1 MLSHIL
7 EIVRDSRKCNHRHV
21 VVLSGERQWGIAH
34 LEDILSSIN
43 FKDRI
48 VFTWKHDFQVDAE
61 LEELKNSDR
70 YIGTNYDFLAIDLHR
85 SFVPNDLGRLVSI
98 VRGGG
103 LIVLLVPRL
112 DVWRSSVNYFH
123 ESILTPPYSIGDIR
137 HNFIPWVIKNM
148 MEHDGISIYE
158 EGRWIKKS
166 TVKCESKSKYI
177 VDDSDLPEKIRG
189 IAVTGDQVKVLR
201 ELMRLKEKIY
211 VITADRGRG
220 KSSVLG
226 ILTAVL
232 IYKSKAKRIGVTAP
246 DLNNL
251 REFYRFISLTLER
264 LGLKYTRRK
273 NTVLGKKFFVEFKN
287 PAELSPKRYDLL
299 IVDEAAGIPV
309 PLLLNFSKAKRVV
322 YSTTVHGYE
331 GTGRS
336 FSIRFM
342 KDVNKRGRVEEIEMK
357 KPIRYASSDPVEK
370 WIFDTLLLDSEPASI
385 KKVDVSR
392 LEYRRYKIEDL
403 LKDERKLREYYG
415 IFVLAHYRNNPND
428 LGIICDA
435 PNQEIRTLEYNGHVV
450 CSVQLAREGK
460 IEEFAKDMY
469 FGEVPA
475 GNIIPDVVVKH
486 YKNMDFAKYRGF
498 RIVRIA
504 THPNF
509 MNMGI
514 GAKMLNYLM
523 NEDVDWIGSSF
534 GATPSLLKFWLRS
547 GFSAIHISP
556 KINEKTGEHSVIV
569 LKAISPNIKKMEG
582 SIRKEFA
589 SRIILSLG
597 DVHSSIDPEI
607 ARLLLNTVP
616 RRGKIKLGD
625 VDWKRLISYAWG
637 PGNYEVTSDVIYR
650 IAGQYFI
657 SMKVPKLNSEQER
670 ILIAKVLQHRSWSD
684 ASRVLGR
691 GDMYLVIEMR
701 EIMRKFIGGNYNDEV
716 SEFQRR
722 FHGED
727 NSWREESHSSSRY

>member
-1 MLSHIL
+1 MLSHIF

-21 VVLSGERQWGIAH
+21 VVLSGERQWGIAR
-34 LEDILSSIN
+34 LGEILSSTD

-48 VFTWKHDFQVDAE
+48 VFTWKPDFQVDAE

-70 YIGTNYDFLAIDLHR
+70 YIGTNYDFLGIDLHH

-103 LIVLLVPRL
+103 LIVLLVPKL
-112 DVWRSSVNYFH
+112 DIWRTSVNYFH
-123 ESILTPPYSIGDIR
+123 ESILTPPYSLEDIR

-158 EGRWIKKS
+158 DGLWIKKS
-166 TVKCESKSKYI
+166 TVKCERKSKDI

-189 IAVTGDQVKVLR
+189 IAVTEDQVKVLR
-201 ELMRLKEKIY
+201 EVMRLKEKIY

-226 ILTAVL
+226 ILTAML
-232 IYKSKAKRIGVTAP
+232 ISESKVRKIGVTAP

-251 REFYRFISLTLER
+251 REFYRFISITLER
-264 LGLKYTRRK
+264 LGLNHTRRK
-273 NTVLGKKFFVEFKN
+273 NTKKKKKFYVEFKN
-287 PAELSPKRYDLL
+287 PAELSPRKYDLL

-309 PLLLNFSKAKRVV
+309 PLLLNFSKAKKIV

-331 GTGRS
+331 GTGRA
-336 FSIRFM
+336 FTIRFM
-342 KDVNKRGRVEEIEMK
+342 NAIKKKGSVKEIEMNE
-357 KPIRYASSDPVEK
+357 PIRYSSSDPVEK
-370 WIFDTLLLDSEPASI
+370 WLFDTLLLDSEPANI
-385 KKVDVSR
+385 KKVDVSQ
-392 LEYRRYKIEDL
+392 LKYRKYKIEEL

-435 PNQEIRTLEYNGHVV
+435 PNQEIRTLEYNGHIV

-460 IEEFAKDMY
+460 IEDFARDMY
-469 FGEVPA
+469 FGEVPP
-475 GNIIPDVVVKH
+475 GNIIPDVVIKH
-486 YKNMDFAKYRGF
+486 YKNMDFAKYMGF

-504 THPNF
+504 THPDF

-514 GAKMLNYLM
+514 GTKMLNYLM
-523 NEDVDWIGSSF
+523 DENADWIGSSF
-534 GATPSLLKFWLRS
+534 GATPSLLKFWLRN
-547 GFSAIHISP
+547 GFSALHISP
-556 KINEKTGEHSVIV
+556 KVNEKTGEHSVIV
-569 LKAISPNIKKMEG
+569 LKSISRDIKKMED
-582 SIRKEFA
+582 ILRKEFA
-589 SRIILSLG
+589 GRFILSLG
-597 DVHSSIDPEI
+597 DIHSSLDPEI
-607 ARLLLNTVP
+607 ARLLLNTAP
-616 RRGKIKLGD
+616 RMGKIKLGD
-625 VDWKRLISYAWG
+625 MDWKRLISYAWG

-657 SMKVPKLNSEQER
+657 SKKVPKLNSEQER
-670 ILIAKVLQHRSWSD
+670 ILIAKVLQHRSWND

-701 EIMRKFIGGNYNDEV
+701 EIMRKFIGGKYNDEV

-727 NSWREESHSSSRY
+727 NSWREEGHAASRY